1 MIFLKRS
8 LAKGWSEKSVRKKME
23 FEVELRDPAG
33 YILGI
38 QTIVVSSFLAI
49 AVDQCGITYTCI
61 IVSTALDYPKT
72 SNSI

>member
-8 LAKGWSEKSVRKKME
+8 LTKGWSEKSVRKKME

-38 QTIVVSSFLAI
+38 
-49 AVDQCGITYTCI
+49 
-61 IVSTALDYPKT
+61 
-72 SNSI
+72 